1 MSSYTTGELAKL
13 CEVSV
18 RTVQFY
24 DAKDLLKPT
33 ELTEGGRRL
42 YADGDLEKLRLI
54 CLLKSLGLSL
64 DSIKGILRS
73 ENQNKV
79 LSLLLDEQEKQIDS
93 EISERQKQK
102 QAIRV
107 IRENIR
113 KTDSISVNSIGD
125 IEKNVIGNRKLKRT
139 YAIMVIIGIIIDA
152 VEAGALV
159 YGILEGVWLPF
170 IASLAASPVIACPL
184 VAMYYRNTAYI
195 CPECGKK
202 FRPAFFEFLFARH
215 TRKARKL
222 TCTNCGYKGYCVET
236 YPDEPENGRQPKSN

>member
-1 MSSYTTGELAKL
+1 MSTYTTGELAEL

-42 YADGDLEKLRLI
+42 YTDDDLEKLRLI

-64 DSIKGILRS
+64 NSIKDILGS

-79 LSLLLDEQEKQIDS
+79 LLLLLDEQEKQIDD
-93 EISERQKQK
+93 EIGTRQKQK

-107 IRENIR
+107 IKENISSMN
-113 KTDSISVNSIGD
+113 SISVNLIFD
-125 IEKNVIGNRKLKRT
+125 IEKNMIGKSKLKRT
-139 YAIMVIIGIIIDA
+139 YATMLIIGIIMDII
-152 VEAGALV
+152 ELAGLV
-159 YGILEGVWLPF
+159 YAIRKGIWWPF
-170 IASLAASPVIACPL
+170 ITAVAASAIIAVPL
-184 VAMYYRNTAYI
+184 IRMYYRNTAYI

-202 FRPAFFEFLFARH
+202 FRPKFGQFLFSRH
-215 TRKARKL
+215 TRKTRKL
-222 TCTNCGYKGYCVET
+222 TCTNCGYNGYSVET
-236 YPDEPENGRQPKSN
+236 YSD